1 MALTNENSLL
11 AVRSVATLLDI
22 DPAQLQKILQNLKRH
37 YHSSTVVIKG
47 KKRDITDPSKEL
59 KLLQRKINKFI
70 LKRFKFPESMH
81 GYNKG
86 HSINTNA
93 KCHVGKKFVAKYDI
107 KSFFPSIHHTRVYKI
122 YKSLELDDQQAQI
135 LTTLSTTNYCV
146 PHGFPT
152 SSTLAVLSLVNL
164 DRRFQK
170 AFEGYGFDYTFY
182 SDDITISANRK
193 IIGFET
199 LIYKMLKQEGFKVKK
214 DKKKYLGNYKRQ
226 KVTGNV
232 VNERVSLPIERREL
246 IKSIIN
252 NCVVQGP
259 STQINK
265 YWENFGEVKSLEK
278 SKTKFQ
284 ERLLGMIKNVTI
296 LHKSYGQRLK
306 RRYTQIDWNK

>member
-1 MALTNENSLL
+1 MALTNVNHLL
-11 AVRSVATLLDI
+11 AVRSLAVLLEA
-22 DPAQLQKILQNLKRH
+22 DPTQLQKILQDFQKH
-37 YHSSTVVIKG
+37 YHSSTVTIKG
-47 KKRDITDPSKEL
+47 KKRDITVPSKEL
-59 KLLQRKINKFI
+59 KSLQKKINRFI
-70 LKRFKFPESMH
+70 LKRFKFPDSMH

-86 HSINTNA
+86 HSVYTNA
-93 KCHVGKKFVAKYDI
+93 RVHVGKKFIAKYDI
-107 KSFFPSIHHTRVYKI
+107 KSFFPSIHHTRIYKI
-122 YKSLELDDQQAQI
+122 YRSLELNDQQAQI

-170 AFEGYGFDYTFY
+170 AFEGYDFDYTFY
-182 SDDITISANRK
+182 SDDITISANRE
-193 IIGFET
+193 IVGFEA
-199 LIYKMLKQEGFKVKK
+199 LIYKMIKQEGFKVKK

-265 YWENFGEVKSLEK
+265 YWEVFGEVKSREK
-278 SKTKFQ
+278 SKAKFQ
-284 ERLLGMIKNVTI
+284 ERLSGMIKNVSI
-296 LHKSYGQRLK
+296 LHKKFGQNL
-306 RRYTQIDWNK
+306 RR

>member
-1 MALTNENSLL
+1 MALTNTNHLL
-11 AVRSVATLLDI
+11 AVRSLAVLLET
-22 DPAQLQKILQNLKRH
+22 DPTQLQKILQDFKRN

-47 KKRDITDPSKEL
+47 KKRDITAPSKEL
-59 KLLQRKINKFI
+59 KSIQRKINRFI
-70 LKRFKFPESMH
+70 LKRFKFPDSMH

-86 HSINTNA
+86 HSVNTNA
-93 KCHVGKKFVAKYDI
+93 RVHVGKKFVAKYDI
-107 KSFFPSIHHTRVYKI
+107 KSFFPSIHHARVDKI
-122 YKSLELDDQQAQI
+122 YRSLELNDQQAQV

-170 AFEGYGFDYTFY
+170 AFEGYDFDYTFY
-182 SDDITISANRK
+182 SDDITISANRE

-199 LIYKMLKQEGFKVKK
+199 LICKMIKQEGFKVKK

-232 VNERVSLPIERREL
+232 VNEKVSLPIEQREL
-246 IKSIIN
+246 IKSIVN
-252 NCVVQGP
+252 NCVIQGP

-265 YWENFGEVKSLEK
+265 YWEVFGEVKSREK
-278 SKTKFQ
+278 SKAKLQ
-284 ERLLGMIKNVTI
+284 ERLLGMIKNVSI
-296 LHKSYGQRLK
+296 LHKSYGQRLR
-306 RRYTQIDWNK
+306 RRYNQIDWKL